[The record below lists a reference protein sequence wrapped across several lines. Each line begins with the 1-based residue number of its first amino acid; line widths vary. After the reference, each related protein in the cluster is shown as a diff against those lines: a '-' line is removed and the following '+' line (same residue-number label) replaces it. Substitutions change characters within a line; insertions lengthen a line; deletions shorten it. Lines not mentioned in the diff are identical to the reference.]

1 MTEQNLKFFSLA
13 GRVALVTGAS
23 RGIGASIA
31 QRLARAGAE
40 VLINY
45 HSNRQAAEEVLE
57 SIKSFSP
64 NSETIQFDV
73 SKADEVESAIES
85 IVAKRS
91 ALHILVAN
99 AGIARDAL
107 LPRASKEHF
116 EEVLQTNLLGVIHS
130 VRVASRGMM
139 KNRYG
144 RIVCISSVVG
154 EMGNKGQ
161 SAYAASKAGIFG
173 FAKSVAKELG
183 SRNVTCNVL
192 APGFIETE
200 MTSTLPEE
208 VQKFYLENIA
218 VKRLGKAEEVASAV
232 HFLCSEE
239 SGYISGATLDV
250 NGGLLMR

>member
-1 MTEQNLKFFSLA
+1 MSDFQAFSLH

-31 QRLARAGAE
+31 LRLAKAGAK
-40 VLINY
+40 VWINY
-45 HSNRQAAEEVLE
+45 QSNEVAAQKVLE
-57 SIKSFSP
+57 SCRAFSA
-64 NSETIQFDV
+64 NSQIIAFDV
-73 SKADEVESAIES
+73 SNSSAVEAAMER
-85 IVAKRS
+85 IVSEDSK
-91 ALHILVAN
+91 LDILVAN

-107 LPRASKEHF
+107 LPRSDAKHF
-116 EEVLQTNLLGVIHS
+116 EEVINTNLLGTIHC
-130 VRVASRGMM
+130 VRAASRSMM

-144 RIVCISSVVG
+144 RIVCVSSVVG

-161 SAYAASKAGIFG
+161 SAYAASKSGIFG
-173 FAKSVAKELG
+173 FAKSVSKELG
-183 SRNVTCNVL
+183 SRNVTCNVI

-200 MTSTLPEE
+200 MTSGLPEE

-218 VKRLGKAEEVASAV
+218 VKRLGSAEEVASAV
-232 HFLCSEE
+232 HFLCAEE